1 MACLHRLQVSHDVEL
16 RCIIE
21 LPQVSGDAR
30 GQRRWADFLRKQ
42 GAGPVAAPCSAASAL
57 SAYPAAMHLRVL
69 DGDESILTTAAT
81 VKSLQLDFLL
91 LFSARA
97 YRPQLGNLASSGVWC
112 LFLTD
117 PQSFQSEVVG
127 FWELYYDHDVS
138 AAALVQL
145 CDQTTGYLLR
155 SGYFA
160 IDRTRYGPDVRAKL
174 SSAIEWP
181 VSACR
186 DLQGSQ
192 KAWSGDPVTRLSTTA
207 YGFPSSM
214 QLAWFRVHLVRNA
227 LAKFL
232 RNQLYRISWNIGALG
247 SRLSTLLNQDCSVD
261 PAPLMNP
268 SRDEYF
274 ADPCAIEEHN
284 CTFIFFERFSHR
296 NSRGA
301 IAMIEQHGEKVSA
314 PVSVIIE
321 PFHLSYPQ
329 IIKHGNDVYCVP
341 ESTSERSVFLY
352 KAVRFPDRWERVH
365 TILQDF
371 AAVDSTLVWWS
382 GNWWLFC
389 TNSDEGYNSHLH
401 IWYSPELFGPWKP
414 HVKNPV
420 KIDARSSGPAGP
432 LILHDDILYRPAQ
445 DCSRSY
451 GRRIVMNKVEILT
464 PNDFK
469 ESVVGTIS
477 PSRASAYHDGLHTI
491 SAAGAN
497 VIVDMMRYEFQPQGL
512 IGLFTGTAGYF
523 ARRLG
528 ASEDTI
534 AKLKGKPSRR

>member
-1 MACLHRLQVSHDVEL
+1 VQLQCVVEL
-16 RCIIE
+16 PYRSPE
-21 LPQVSGDAR
+21 PSR
-30 GQRRWADFLRKQ
+30 ERRWNRFLR
-42 GAGPVAAPCSAASAL
+42 SASPKL
-57 SAYPAAMHLRVL
+57 SSEGSTPSEFVDGLPGIAHLRVTL
-69 DGDESILTTAAT
+69 GDDEVLVDLNRQ
-81 VKSLQLDFLL
+81 VKSLGLDFLL
-91 LFSARA
+91 LFSARG
-97 YRPQLGNLASSGVWC
+97 YRAQFQDCASRGVWC
-112 LFLTD
+112 FYHTD
-117 PQSFQSEVVG
+117 PQRFQSDVPT
-127 FWELYYDHDVS
+127 FWELYYDHDVGG
-138 AAALVQL
+138 AALVQL
-145 CDQTTGYLLR
+145 RKGDDAGVFLK

-160 IDRTRYGPDVRAKL
+160 INRTSFVENVEAKL
-174 SSAIEWP
+174 SAMSNWP
-181 VSACR
+181 AQVCR
-186 DLQGSQ
+186 ELQVNPESYVQQPETGL
-192 KAWSGDPVTRLSTTA
+192 AFNH
-207 YGFPSSM
+207 YGYPSRF
-214 QLAWFRVHLVRNA
+214 QLLRFRWL
-227 LAKFL
+227 LAKNSLLKFL
-232 RNQLYRISWNIGALG
+232 RRQLYRIRWNIGVLKTRPA
-247 SRLSTLLNQDCSVD
+247 TLLSQERTVW
-261 PAPLMNP
+261 PTPLISP
-268 SRDEYF
+268 RQDEYF
-274 ADPCAIEEHN
+274 ADPCAITEDN
-284 CTFIFFERFSHR
+284 ATFIFLEQYSYRS
-296 NSRGA
+296 NRGS
-301 IAMIEQHGEKVSA
+301 IAMIERREGGVSA
-314 PVSVIIE
+314 PITVIAE

-329 IIKHGNDVYCVP
+329 VFKYGDGIYCIP
-341 ESTSERSVFLY
+341 ESTSERSVLLY

-469 ESVVGTIS
+469 ESAVGTIS